1 MFWEYSLD
9 NNKKLLEQLFLKVL
23 WNDKMNYKLINYS
36 LKMKYSNI
44 YNLGYFFGCNSKV
57 EGEGS
62 NQNKRQWRNKR
73 SFQFAAWI
81 AADAKTGCLYASEFK
96 KI

>member
-9 NNKKLLEQLFLKVL
+9 NKKIIRAALFEVL

-44 YNLGYFFGCNSKV
+44 YNCLLFWGCNSKV

-62 NQNKRQWRNKR
+62 NQNEDNEETKE
-73 SFQFAAWI
+73 FQFAAWI
-81 AADAKTGCLYASEFK
+81 AADAKTGCLLCK
-96 KI
+96 WI